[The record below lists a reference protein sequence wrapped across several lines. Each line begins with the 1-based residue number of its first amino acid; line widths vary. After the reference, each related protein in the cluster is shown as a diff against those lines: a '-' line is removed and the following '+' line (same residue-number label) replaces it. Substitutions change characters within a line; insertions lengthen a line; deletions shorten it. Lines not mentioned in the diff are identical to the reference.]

1 MTDSEVIKTEI
12 HLAEMKWLYFE
23 RFKGKLVANIENG
36 CECDEC
42 KFLLKI
48 AKALTWSF
56 RYGKHKDKDSYITLE
71 LSSSKHVTSRKFT
84 TKDKIPVQVIFREYN
99 NINELKTRVKNF
111 FDAIKKLYSE
121 IRTYCQINNISED
134 DFNILVY
141 DERVWLRLDTLGE
154 VFSVSYTDGKYE
166 SKTVAT
172 ENKLFT
178 AFMDCFRLGTGLNN
192 VVFRMISRNN
202 GNYCESY
209 DIKYIYER

>member
-1 MTDSEVIKTEI
+1 MADSEVVKTEI
-12 HLAEMKWLYFE
+12 RLAEMKWLYFE

-84 TKDKIPVQVIFREYN
+84 TKDKIPVQVIFREYD
-99 NINELKTRVKNF
+99 NISEL
-111 FDAIKKLYSE
+111 
-121 IRTYCQINNISED
+121 INNISED

-141 DERVWLRLDTLGE
+141 DERVWLRFDTLGE

-172 ENKLFT
+172 EDRLFT

-202 GNYCESY
+202 GNYCENY